1 MSKIKILIMV
11 LIELGIIALCF
22 FLDFKLP
29 LKVGIFLL
37 GTFILS
43 VILYCIIDEK
53 YVKKFEIFVS
63 LSLGTLVFYIAGLSI
78 VNPHYDNKI
87 EKYNPTQIIKL
98 KSEILLI
105 GNSIYISSKE
115 LKDYTLDNPKLC
127 RNRYVNIFNN
137 KVVKTWYICE

>member
-1 MSKIKILIMV
+1 MSKIKMLIMV

-43 VILYCIIDEK
+43 LILYCIIDEK

-78 VNPHYDNKI
+78 VNPHYDSKI

-137 KVVKTWYICE
+137 KVVETWYICE

>member
-43 VILYCIIDEK
+43 LILYCIIDEK

-105 GNSIYISSKE
+105 GNTTYVNSKK

-127 RNRYVNIFNN
+127 REIYFNVANRKI
-137 KVVKTWYICE
+137 TSDWYICE